1 MDAPLA
7 PLRTRLVA
15 PSAWVALAC
24 LGAACSGGAEEP
36 SDRPRPRPAAAEGR
50 SGEGPEASG
59 ADSEPRV
66 GEPPVR
72 DGAPLVRMERALM
85 STVYQISVVGD
96 DEAAA
101 RAAMTRALDEIAR
114 LETVLSEWQPDSEVS
129 QVNASAG
136 RAPVAVGAETFA
148 VVEAGRRIAER
159 TEGAFDLTWA
169 AMRGLYLF
177 QRGQERVPTDAE
189 IAARLPLVGYRDLV
203 LDAAA
208 HTVFLRREGMAIG
221 TGGIAKGYA
230 LDRAGEILVREG
242 FPDFM
247 IFGGG
252 QVQLHGRRGDRLWRV
267 GIQHPR
273 RQDYVAYFDA
283 TDGSISTSGD
293 YEHYFIDDEGRR
305 WHHIIDLR
313 TGRPAASSVQVTVLA
328 PLGVEADAYSTACFV
343 MGPARCLEVLPTFPG
358 RPEAVIIDADMRVH
372 MTPGARERVT
382 FRVPLDDGRI
392 PI

>member
-1 MDAPLA
+1 VCLA
-7 PLRTRLVA
+7 LLTT
-15 PSAWVALAC
+15 
-24 LGAACSGGAEEP
+24 AACSGGTEEP
-36 SDRPRPRPAAAEGR
+36 VERPRHDERR
-50 SGEGPEASG
+50 LGPQPSATT
-59 ADSEPRV
+59 SEPRADDPSV
-66 GEPPVR
+66 REP
-72 DGAPLVRMERALM
+72 APLVRMERAMM
-85 STVYQISVVGD
+85 STIYQVSVVAD
-96 DEAAA
+96 DEDAA

-129 QVNASAG
+129 RINSEAG
-136 RAPVAVGAETFA
+136 RAPVAVGPETFA
-148 VVEAGRRIAER
+148 VVEAGLRISER

-177 QRGQERVPTDAE
+177 QRGEERVPTDAE
-189 IAARLPLVGYRDLV
+189 IAERLPQVGYRDLV

-208 HTVFLRREGMAIG
+208 RTVLLRREGMAIG

-252 QVQLHGRRGDRLWRV
+252 QVQLHGRRGDRPWRV

-293 YEHYFIDDEGRR
+293 YEHFFIDDEGRR

-313 TGRPAASSVQVTVLA
+313 TGRPAQGTVQVTVLA

-343 MGPARCLEVLPTFPG
+343 MGPARCLQALPTYPG
-358 RPEAVIIDADMRVH
+358 HPEAVIIDADLRVH
-372 MTPGARERVT
+372 MTPGARDRVT
-382 FRVPLDDGRI
+382 FRVPLDEGRI
-392 PI
+392 PM